1 MSETHDQA
9 ALQRMIAETAKLNE
23 ETRKFVAEQHKLM
36 AEAAKLN
43 RDRWLAPLLAVAAVI
58 GGLLGTAT
66 FVAKVIWG

>member
-1 MSETHDQA
+1 MSDPRVQLDLREQLVRIDRAMSENQKFQA
-9 ALQRMIAETAKLNE
+9 EREKL
-23 ETRKFVAEQHKLM
+23 L

-43 RDRWLAPLLAVAAVI
+43 RDRWLAPVLAIAAVI

>member
-1 MSETHDQA
+1 MSDPRVQLDLREQLIRIDRAMAESHKFQA
-9 ALQRMIAETAKLNE
+9 EREKL
-23 ETRKFVAEQHKLM
+23 L

-43 RDRWLAPLLAVAAVI
+43 RDRWLAPVLTIAAVI